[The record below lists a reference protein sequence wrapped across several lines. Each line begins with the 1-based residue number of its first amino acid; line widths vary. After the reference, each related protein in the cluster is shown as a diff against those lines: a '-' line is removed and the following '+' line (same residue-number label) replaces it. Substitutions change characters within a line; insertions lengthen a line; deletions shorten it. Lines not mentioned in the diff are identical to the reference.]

1 MISPLSLSLL
11 CRIGQEWSVSLSY
24 FGWPWLWFAV
34 SLNKYATLPLLTLLV
49 QQKSFAVLLFS
60 PNATIISF
68 LALELQH
75 MKDFSLLRH
84 YDCCDALQWGDV
96 SKLHCQARWDSRQ
109 PRSDKFKVIFSKNR
123 KQQLNKQWIKNCSRA
138 RFTEIKLNFLCCS

>member
-96 SKLHCQARWDSRQ
+96 SKLHCKARWDSRQ
-109 PRSDKFKVIFSKNR
+109 PRSDKFKVIFSKNK

>member
-96 SKLHCQARWDSRQ
+96 SKLHCKARWDSRQ